1 MINSVLQP
9 LAGLTVLV
17 TRAQHQAQPIMDR
30 LRALG
35 AEPVSMPMIDILP
48 PESWEAL
55 DQALSQITDYDWV
68 VFASTNSVN
77 SFWHRLPKSTE
88 HQSNS
93 EKLKFAA
100 IGPSTRAAVE
110 KHGAQVTYQAEEYVA
125 EGFIAG
131 FPEIKDLSGKRI
143 LWPKTNIGRL
153 LIVEQL
159 RKAGATVDVVQ
170 CYRTALPRNADT
182 IAVRL
187 LELLQR
193 RRIDVVL
200 LASAQTATNLR
211 AILNLVARELEIREL
226 IAHTLLLAIGP
237 ETAQAAKTHLFK
249 CDLQAAEYTID
260 GMIDTLLKRYS

>member
-1 MINSVLQP
+1 
-9 LAGLTVLV
+9 
-17 TRAQHQAQPIMDR
+17 
-30 LRALG
+30 
-35 AEPVSMPMIDILP
+35 
-48 PESWEAL
+48 
-55 DQALSQITDYDWV
+55 
-68 VFASTNSVN
+68 
-77 SFWHRLPKSTE
+77 
-88 HQSNS
+88 
-93 EKLKFAA
+93 
-100 IGPSTRAAVE
+100 
-110 KHGAQVTYQAEEYVA
+110 
-125 EGFIAG
+125 
-131 FPEIKDLSGKRI
+131 
-143 LWPKTNIGRL
+143 